1 MLARRHRMPLLGAP
15 GWLHWLSR
23 HTSQRIRLNEISR
36 IDIRTHRADFPT
48 SRTPA
53 MRRALPELSSPMTE
67 MPISVLQMAVESGCG
82 SLAMDWLAEQL
93 RSGRVRPSQDY
104 WLDGQL

>member
-1 MLARRHRMPLLGAP
+1 MLARIHRMPLLGAP

-23 HTSQRIRLNEISR
+23 HTSQRIRFNQISR
-36 IDIRTHRADFPT
+36 IDIRAHRADFP
-48 SRTPA
+48 SSSTPA
-53 MRRALPELSSPMTE
+53 VRRARPELSSTVAE

-82 SLAMDWLAEQL
+82 GLAMDWLAEQL
-93 RSGRVRPSQDY
+93 RSARVRPSQDY